1 MNAADECD
9 REVSDTAN
17 GCKTQSAFEANKG
30 IIYGIS
36 AFAILAIIVLIALK
50 VVLGAGAAAAK
61 DVGSLGVSQYN
72 DNSRT
77 RVTQMMNSGNRTSLT
92 DSLNQHSIKMDNSA
106 ISDVGNTRGGDTVNA
121 TNSNVNTGS
130 GDQSGSTN
138 K

>member
-1 MNAADECD
+1 MI
-9 REVSDTAN
+9 R
-17 GCKTQSAFEANKG
+17 
-30 IIYGIS
+30 I
-36 AFAILAIIVLIALK
+36 
-50 VVLGAGAAAAK
+50 GASAAK
-61 DVGSLGVSQYN
+61 DVGSLGVSQYT

-121 TNSNVNTGS
+121 ENSNVNTGS

>member
-9 REVSDTAN
+9 REVADTAN
-17 GCKTQSAFEANKG
+17 GCKEQTAFEANKG
-30 IIYGIS
+30 IIYGLG
-36 AFAILAIIVLIALK
+36 AFVVVAIVVVIALK
-50 VVLGAGAAAAK
+50 VVLGGAAAAK